1 VNKQFP
7 VEGDGILGHTFL
19 VDNNAVIDIAN
30 NILTINNNNEIND
43 NKICFSLEPRTETI
57 VSIDIADKNMNNKN
71 ILINKQQLSADVYCA
86 NIYNTVRDGKII
98 ISVLNI
104 SEAKQDIKVGQVN
117 RISYECDIDTGVNEI
132 NSVNNNNERVNKIKS
147 LIRSDHLNSEE
158 RESIIKI
165 CEQYADIFHLE
176 NDYLTMTT
184 AAEHVIKIP
193 KDTPPIHKRPYR
205 IPFSQQKII
214 QEQIEQMERDDIIE
228 KSMSPF
234 NAPLLLVK
242 KKADAS
248 GKEKFRIVIDFRAL
262 NNVTINEF
270 HPLPNITE
278 ILDQLGQCQ
287 LFSIVD
293 LKSGYH
299 QISLA
304 KDSRELTAF
313 STSQG
318 HYHYKRM
325 SMGLASAP
333 STFAKAM
340 ANVMAG
346 LIGIKCLVYL
356 DDIIIYGKNL
366 NDHNQ
371 KLIDVFERLRIH
383 NLKIEPDKCEFLK
396 KECLFLGHIISE
408 HGIKPDPNKI
418 TSVMN
423 FPAPKNVKQIK
434 SFLGLS
440 GYYRKFINNYSSIA
454 NPMTNLLKKDVKFN
468 WDDKC
473 QQAFD
478 KLKTILCS
486 EPILQYPD
494 FTKEFILTT
503 DASGKALGAI
513 LSQGKVGSDL
523 PISYASRTLN
533 KSELNYSTTELEC
546 LAIIFGVKQFRPYLY
561 GRKFIILTDHRPL
574 SWLFNLKDP
583 LSKLARWRIELEQYN
598 YEIKYKPGVQNSNV
612 DALSRMYN
620 INEIKEESYATFLE
634 KFETIM
640 ITNKNV
646 KEVHGELLES
656 PSEYHIVSEIEK
668 YYNFTSGINYELK
681 KKFGKDKILKANKD
695 LGDVVKFKHEDRYI
709 IFLITK
715 TKEKQ
720 LTTYE
725 NMHLAL
731 LNLKYFCEKH
741 NLNKLAMNQLGRK
754 DGLEW
759 AKVRS
764 MIRYVFRNT
773 NIEIIICSKL
783 EYTKEEKLIIFK
795 QFHDSKLGGHGG
807 ITRTLKKIKRQFN
820 WPNLKEEVK
829 EYIKNCPSCQTNKN
843 TNKHHRSPMV
853 ITTTST
859 KPFEKI
865 FLDIVGPLI
874 TTEAGNTYILT
885 MMDDLSKY
893 SLAVPLENHTANNVA
908 RAFVEGFVCVHGLP
922 ETILTDQGTDFL
934 SKIFAEVCKL
944 LKINKINSS
953 PYHPQ
958 TNGSLE
964 RSHRTLAEYLRHY
977 VDKDLKN
984 WDKLLPYALF
994 VYNTTEHTATNYQ
1007 PYALVY
1013 GREIDIPVKLKCN
1026 PEPRYNYDDYI
1037 YDLKYKMQLSHQVA
1051 RERLINRKIK
1061 SKKQYDKKEHS
1072 ESYNVKDLILL
1083 KDNTQKNKLSPLW
1096 KGPYEVLDV
1105 LDTENIIISRNR
1117 KQVTVHKNDVKRY
1130 YDNKEQI

>member
-1 VNKQFP
+1 MGSLLETSDDETRDVGIQVDENKGAIVNITNKDIIKTEKINLNTPEGYHYSQEIDKEKYLKTIREKELLNKSVRSLSPASDSDSSIKRRTGLRTDKGVVHTELPITKRVRKPKDMSEMDIDKATTLIP
-7 VEGDGILGHTFL
+7 VCTGAKNLSEFINTC
-19 VDNNAVIDIAN
+19 DIAVKSVDKN
-30 NILTINNNNEIND
+30 NLPLLIKIINSKLAGNALEATKYRDTEKWEDIKSILKGAFEHRASERTLTIGLHFARMEENESVTSFASRVEELYYNLCTEGSKDMSEEESKVYKKQLKNQALIIFVNGLPKHLNLALKARDPKTLETAMQFAKDEEMEHNANLQMEKLTKNIKNQNLKGNNNT
-43 NKICFSLEPRTETI
+43 SG
-57 VSIDIADKNMNNKN
+57 NN
-71 ILINKQQLSADVYCA
+71 
-86 NIYNTVRDGKII
+86 
-98 ISVLNI
+98 
-104 SEAKQDIKVGQVN
+104 
-117 RISYECDIDTGVNEI
+117 
-132 NSVNNNNERVNKIKS
+132 
-147 LIRSDHLNSEE
+147 
-158 RESIIKI
+158 
-165 CEQYADIFHLE
+165 
-176 NDYLTMTT
+176 
-184 AAEHVIKIP
+184 
-193 KDTPPIHKRPYR
+193 
-205 IPFSQQKII
+205 
-214 QEQIEQMERDDIIE
+214 EQIEQMERDDIIE
-228 KSMSPF
+228 KSLSPF

-278 ILDQLGQCQ
+278 ILDQLGQSQ

-299 QISLA
+299 QISLS
-304 KDSRELTAF
+304 KESRELTAF
-313 STSQG
+313 STNQG

-340 ANVMAG
+340 TNVMAG
-346 LIGIKCLVYL
+346 LI
-356 DDIIIYGKNL
+356 
-366 NDHNQ
+366 
-371 KLIDVFERLRIH
+371 
-383 NLKIEPDKCEFLK
+383 
-396 KECLFLGHIISE
+396 GHIISE

-418 TSVMN
+418 VSVMN
-423 FPAPKNVKQIK
+423 FP
-434 SFLGLS
+434 
-440 GYYRKFINNYSSIA
+440 
-454 NPMTNLLKKDVKFN
+454 
-468 WDDKC
+468 
-473 QQAFD
+473 
-478 KLKTILCS
+478 
-486 EPILQYPD
+486 
-494 FTKEFILTT
+494 
-503 DASGKALGAI
+503 LGAI
-513 LSQGKVGSDL
+513 LSQGKIGSDL

-533 KSELNYSTTELEC
+533 NAELNYSTTELEC
-546 LAIIFGVKQFRPYLY
+546 LAIIFGVKHIRPYLY

-620 INEIKEESYATFLE
+620 INEIKEESYPTFLE
-634 KFETIM
+634 KFETII

-656 PSEYHIVSEIEK
+656 PNEYHIVSEIEK
-668 YYNFTSGINYELK
+668 YYNFTSGINYEIK
-681 KKFGKDKILKANKD
+681 KKFGKDKILKSNKS
-695 LGDVVKFKHEDRYI
+695 LGDVVKFKNENRYI

-715 TKEKQ
+715 TKQKQ
-720 LTTYE
+720 CTTYE
-725 NMHLAL
+725 TMHLTL

-741 NLNKLAMNQLGRK
+741 NLKKLAMNQIGRS

-773 NIEIIICSKL
+773 NIE
-783 EYTKEEKLIIFK
+783 KLIIFK

-807 ITRTLKKIKRQFN
+807 INRTLKKIKRQFN
-820 WPNLKEEVK
+820 WPNLKQELK
-829 EYIKNCPSCQTNKN
+829 DYIKNCPSCQTNKN

-853 ITTTST
+853 ITSTST

-874 TTEAGNTYILT
+874 ATESGNTYILT

-893 SLAVPLENHTANNVA
+893 SLAVPLVNHTANNVA
-908 RAFVEGFVCVHGLP
+908 KAFVEGFVCVHGFP

-977 VDKDLKN
+977 VDKDLNN
-984 WDKLLPYALF
+984 WDTLLPYALF
-994 VYNTTEHTATNYQ
+994 AYNTTIHTATNYQ

-1013 GREIDIPVKLKCN
+1013 GREIDIPVKLKYN

-1037 YDLKYKMQLSHQVA
+1037 YDLKYKMQLAHQAA

-1061 SKKQYDKKEHS
+1061 SKKQYDKKEHNRN
-1072 ESYNVKDLILL
+1072 YNVGDLVLL
-1083 KDNTQKNKLSPLW
+1083 KDNIQKNKLSPLW

-1105 LDTENIIISRNR
+1105 LDTENITISRNR
-1117 KQVTVHKNDVKRY
+1117 KQVTVHKNDVKKY
-1130 YDNKEQI
+1130 YMNNNEQKI

>member
-1 VNKQFP
+1 MSEMDIDKATTLIP
-7 VEGDGILGHTFL
+7 VCTGAKNLSEFINTC
-19 VDNNAVIDIAN
+19 DIAVKSVDKN
-30 NILTINNNNEIND
+30 NLPLLIKIINSKLAGNALEATKYRDTEKWEDIKSILKGAFEHRASERTLTIGLHFARMEENESVTSFASRVEELYYNL
-43 NKICFSLEPRTETI
+43 CTEG
-57 VSIDIADKNMNNKN
+57 SKNM
-71 ILINKQQLSADVYCA
+71 
-86 NIYNTVRDGKII
+86 
-98 ISVLNI
+98 
-104 SEAKQDIKVGQVN
+104 SEEESKAKQDINVGQLHK
-117 RISYECDIDTGVNEI
+117 ISYECNIDTDVNEI
-132 NSVNNNNERVNKIKS
+132 NNLNINSERINKIRN
-147 LIRSDHLNSEE
+147 LIRSDHLNLEE

-165 CEQYADIFHLE
+165 CEEYADIFYLE
-176 NDYLTMTT
+176 NDYLTITT
-184 AAEHVIKIP
+184 AAEHVIRLP

-205 IPFSQQKII
+205 VPFSQQKTI

-228 KSMSPF
+228 ISMSPF

-278 ILDQLGQCQ
+278 ILDQLGQSQ

-299 QISLA
+299 QISLS
-304 KDSRELTAF
+304 KESRELTAF
-313 STSQG
+313 STNQG

-340 ANVMAG
+340 TNVMAG
-346 LIGIKCLVYL
+346 LI
-356 DDIIIYGKNL
+356 
-366 NDHNQ
+366 
-371 KLIDVFERLRIH
+371 
-383 NLKIEPDKCEFLK
+383 
-396 KECLFLGHIISE
+396 
-408 HGIKPDPNKI
+408 
-418 TSVMN
+418 
-423 FPAPKNVKQIK
+423 
-434 SFLGLS
+434 
-440 GYYRKFINNYSSIA
+440 
-454 NPMTNLLKKDVKFN
+454 
-468 WDDKC
+468 
-473 QQAFD
+473 
-478 KLKTILCS
+478 

-494 FTKEFILTT
+494 FTKGFILTT

-513 LSQGKVGSDL
+513 LSQGKIGSDL

-533 KSELNYSTTELEC
+533 NAEVNYSTTELEC
-546 LAIIFGVKQFRPYLY
+546 LAIIFGVKHFRPYLY

-612 DALSRMYN
+612 DALSRMYY
-620 INEIKEESYATFLE
+620 INDIKEESYPTFLE
-634 KFETIM
+634 KFETII

-656 PSEYHIVSEIEK
+656 PNEYHIISEIEK
-668 YYNFTSGINYELK
+668 YYNFTSGINYEIK
-681 KKFGKDKILKANKD
+681 KKIGKDKILKSNKS
-695 LGDVVKFKHEDRYI
+695 LGDVVKFKNENRYI

-715 TKEKQ
+715 TKQKQ
-720 LTTYE
+720 CTTYE
-725 NMHLAL
+725 TVHLAL
-731 LNLKYFCEKH
+731 LNLKYFCKKH
-741 NLNKLAMNQLGRK
+741 NLKKLAMNQIGRN

-764 MIRYVFRNT
+764 MIRYVYRNT

-807 ITRTLKKIKRQFN
+807 INRTLKKIKRQFN
-820 WPNLKEEVK
+820 WPNLKQELK

-853 ITTTST
+853 ITSTST

-874 TTEAGNTYILT
+874 ATETGNTYILT

-893 SLAVPLENHTANNVA
+893 SLAVPLVNHTANNVA
-908 RAFVEGFVCVHGLP
+908 KAFVEGFVCVHGFP

-934 SKIFAEVCKL
+934 SKIFAETTKL

-977 VDKDLKN
+977 VDKDLNN
-984 WDKLLPYALF
+984 WDTLLPYALF
-994 VYNTTEHTATNYQ
+994 ANNTTIHTATNYQ

-1013 GREIDIPVKLKCN
+1013 GREIDIPVN
-1026 PEPRYNYDDYI
+1026 
-1037 YDLKYKMQLSHQVA
+1037 
-1051 RERLINRKIK
+1051 
-1061 SKKQYDKKEHS
+1061 
-1072 ESYNVKDLILL
+1072 
-1083 KDNTQKNKLSPLW
+1083 
-1096 KGPYEVLDV
+1096 
-1105 LDTENIIISRNR
+1105 
-1117 KQVTVHKNDVKRY
+1117 
-1130 YDNKEQI
+1130 